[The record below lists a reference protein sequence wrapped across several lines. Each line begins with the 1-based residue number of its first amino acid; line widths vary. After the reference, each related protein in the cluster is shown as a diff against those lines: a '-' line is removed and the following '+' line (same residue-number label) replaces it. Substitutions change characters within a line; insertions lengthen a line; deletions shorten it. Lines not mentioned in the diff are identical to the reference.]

1 MPLPAYYALLTT
13 VGLQRLAQA
22 QMSGVPLV
30 FTHMAAGDGGGSP
43 IAPSAA
49 MAGLVNERA
58 RVSINAVT
66 IADDGPTTVKV
77 EGFFPAATGGFTI
90 REFGLFNGA
99 GELIAIA
106 SCPPTYKPVPADGV
120 TSAGYV
126 RINLRYENPSAIAPT
141 VDGSVIV
148 ATREDLDNAT
158 AGGLLLWERFT

>member
-1 MPLPAYYALLTT
+1 MTA
-13 VGLQRLAQA
+13 
-22 QMSGVPLV
+22 
-30 FTHMAAGDGGGSP
+30 
-43 IAPSAA
+43 
-49 MAGLVNERA
+49 LVNERA

-66 IADDGPTTVKV
+66 DRRGRPDDG
-77 EGFFPAATGGFTI
+77 EGRGLLPGGTGGFTI

-99 GELIAIA
+99 GELIAVA
-106 SCPPTYKPVPADGV
+106 SCPPTYKPVPGDGV